1 MGTEATAL
9 GLGSTGT
16 IFSIQWY
23 DPRNGGPMV
32 AGSLNQLKAKG
43 KANLG
48 SPPKEFHKDWIA
60 MVQAIKS

>member
-9 GLGSTGT
+9 GLGSKGT
-16 IFSIQWY
+16 IFSIQWF

-32 AGSLNQLKAKG
+32 AGSLSQLKAKG

>member
-1 MGTEATAL
+1 
-9 GLGSTGT
+9 
-16 IFSIQWY
+16 
-23 DPRNGGPMV
+23 MV
-32 AGSLNQLKAKG
+32 AGSLSQLKAKG